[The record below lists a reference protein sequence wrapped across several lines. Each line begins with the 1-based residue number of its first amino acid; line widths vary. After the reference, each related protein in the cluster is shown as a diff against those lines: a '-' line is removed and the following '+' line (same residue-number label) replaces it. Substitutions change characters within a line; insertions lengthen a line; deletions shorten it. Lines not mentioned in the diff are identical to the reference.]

1 MSQLSFQYKAIGP
14 RGAPARG
21 VLQARSRE
29 DAYRQIVAA
38 GLKPLRIASRRTGGL
53 RRGRK
58 ITLKDLSHFT
68 YQFSVLMEARIPIV
82 DGLRSIVDQEPKERL
97 REVMEDVAGQIEGGS
112 SVTEA
117 MSPHREIFG
126 EVYIETIRTA
136 EKSGNMIDVLARL
149 ASMLDRQY
157 EMAKNVKS
165 ALMYPICVIG
175 ALALA
180 VTFLMIFVVPRFA
193 EMFASRGIDLP
204 LPTQLV
210 IGMSDLLRTFWY
222 VFLGGAIGAVWGMR
236 RAWRTPSARRRI
248 DTLLHRVPFMRDVL
262 KGLALS
268 RFTNVLG
275 ISLRSGLS
283 LIEALE
289 MAGRASGRPLLQAEA
304 EKLRDQVNLGGR
316 LSDAMVTCQYLPTF
330 ARRMIAAGEE
340 AGELPKMCE
349 IVARNYDREVVHLT
363 KNVTT
368 VIEPIMIVGLAGI
381 VLLIALAIFLP
392 MWNMAALIG

>member
-1 MSQLSFQYKAIGP
+1 MSQLSFQYRALDP
-14 RGAPARG
+14 RGAPTRG

-29 DAYRQIVAA
+29 EAYRQIVAA
-38 GLKPLRIASRRTGGL
+38 GMKPLRIVGRRAGGR
-53 RRGRK
+53 RRGRRV
-58 ITLKDLSHFT
+58 TLKDVSHFT

-82 DGLRSIVDQEPKERL
+82 EGLRSIVEQEPKERL
-97 REVMEDVAGQIEGGS
+97 REIVEDVASQIEGGS

-117 MSPHREIFG
+117 LSPHREVFG
-126 EVYIETIRTA
+126 EIYVETVRTA
-136 EKSGNMIDVLARL
+136 EKSGNMIEVLARL
-149 ASMLDRQY
+149 AEMLDQQY
-157 EMAKNVKS
+157 EMRKNVKG

-175 ALALA
+175 ALGLA
-180 VTFLMIFVVPRFA
+180 VIFLMTFVVPRFA

-204 LPTQLV
+204 LPTQIV
-210 IGMSDLLRTFWY
+210 IGLSDLLRIYWY
-222 VFLGGAIGAVWGMR
+222 VFLGAGIGAVWGIR
-236 RAWRTPSARRRI
+236 RAWRTPSARRRL

-289 MAGRASGRPLLQAEA
+289 MGGRASGRPLLQIDA

-316 LSDAMVTCQYLPTF
+316 LSDAVVTCQYLPAF

-349 IVARNYDREVVHLT
+349 IVARNYDRDVVHLT